1 MPNCVTEYRCKT
13 CHKLFFKGLLVEGS
27 LEVKC
32 KQCHEMNV
40 IQATQFNELLCL
52 IKKCP
57 NRVSWDSKKESKEST

>member
-1 MPNCVTEYRCKT
+1 MPNCMTEYRCKT
-13 CHKLFFKGLLVEGS
+13 CHKLLFKGLLVEGS

-32 KQCHEMNV
+32 KQCHEMTV

-57 NRVSWDSKKESKEST
+57 NRVSWDPQIESKESI